1 MEKPL
6 HAHCLVL
13 VKVERVVQVESCG
26 VLVESP
32 KQQAGGGIQFNFL
45 TFRAQMFDNNW
56 KQRWFHDLIW

>member
-32 KQQAGGGIQFNFL
+32 KQQAGVGIQFNFL
-45 TFRAQMFDNNW
+45 TFRAQMFDNN
-56 KQRWFHDLIW
+56 